1 MVHLA
6 KNGTSGHVCPDTWP
20 EVMCLSN
27 WGLAGSIWGSEM
39 SVQVCIDTSQFAD
52 VEVIAESSVQWSQ
65 VLDGNLHWFHRY
77 TIKEHQD
84 YWNQCNNRT
93 YDNRCYRVVLDCS
106 SLKSRWLLAVT
117 EVYVLHWHVNVSTNR
132 HRAYGVVGL
141 SRSLSTALFA
151 RGVRFNSGYVHII
164 FSLIET
170 HSTIVSSNILNV
182 SLQRPQ
188 FRIFYLPLL
197 YAGRQLAMITS
208 SLRHLHHSLL
218 EVKLRPYSP
227 ALHSSKVRVRRLS
240 YPVLKV
246 HPYATISAFSSR
258 SILELGH
265 LYWPISMKAH
275 CHLTYCTS
283 CIWTSPFPESEASS
297 ASAARRSVEIFCR
310 MTLVDSRRSR
320 SGA

>member
-6 KNGTSGHVCPDTWP
+6 RNGTSGHVCPDTWP

-93 YDNRCYRVVLDCS
+93 YDNRCYRVVWDCS

-117 EVYVLHWHVNVSTNR
+117 EVYVLHWHVNVSINR

-141 SRSLSTALFA
+141 SRSLSTNLSA
-151 RGVRFNSGYVHII
+151 RGVRFNSGCVH
-164 FSLIET
+164 F
-170 HSTIVSSNILNV
+170 
-182 SLQRPQ
+182 RP
-188 FRIFYLPLL
+188 
-197 YAGRQLAMITS
+197 
-208 SLRHLHHSLL
+208 
-218 EVKLRPYSP
+218 VKLEETYY
-227 ALHSSKVRVRRLS
+227 AL
-240 YPVLKV
+240 
-246 HPYATISAFSSR
+246 TIFR
-258 SILELGH
+258 
-265 LYWPISMKAH
+265 
-275 CHLTYCTS
+275 T
-283 CIWTSPFPESEASS
+283 SS
-297 ASAARRSVEIFCR
+297 ASVICWLWLFLLIRFGCLFQSPSLSECWIEGRLTWNFQTYATLCLTSQCLKMIFKMHTEI
-310 MTLVDSRRSR
+310 
-320 SGA
+320 